1 MRVVYINDK
10 IKTNM
15 SLDAIFD
22 DKRVLAV
29 LIAGWTTAICV
40 IFVCIMI
47 DDESPFLSFGPNAQT
62 VLFGFKL
69 DTWTKW
75 VCVALYTFVSTCIAD
90 FTSDSV
96 GPWITNTIQDHKNM
110 YLPYSKWTC
119 VCIVQTFSMY
129 AIIMGTIH
137 LFVALSQIDFMLM
150 RMFADLLVN
159 YYTTKRFMQFKQVDA
174 KKYAM
179 HLQAGARKEVP
190 DDLTNDNAS
199 VATNQHGQSDGMAC
213 EDDMRVVSPCVKSHR
228 APVSD
233 EIDGSDEQLRMLGYK

>member
-1 MRVVYINDK
+1 
-10 IKTNM
+10 M

-29 LIAGWTTAICV
+29 LIAGWTAAICV
-40 IFVCIMI
+40 IFICIMI
-47 DDESPFLSFGPNAQT
+47 DDESPFLSFGPNPQT

-75 VCVALYTFVSTCIAD
+75 ICVALYTFVSTCIAD

-174 KKYAM
+174 VKYAM
-179 HLQAGARKEVP
+179 HLDINKGENTALATENKKQEPDAAPP
-190 DDLTNDNAS
+190 DD
-199 VATNQHGQSDGMAC
+199 
-213 EDDMRVVSPCVKSHR
+213 DMQVVSPCVKSHR

-233 EIDGSDEQLRMLGYK
+233 EIDGADEQLRMLGYK

>member
-1 MRVVYINDK
+1 
-10 IKTNM
+10 M

-22 DKRVLAV
+22 DKRVLAM
-29 LIAGWTTAICV
+29 LIAGWTTTICI
-40 IFVCIMI
+40 IFICIMV
-47 DDESPFLSFGPNAQT
+47 DDESPFLSFGPNPRT

-75 VCVALYTFVSTCIAD
+75 GCVALYTFVSTCIAD

-110 YLPYSKWTC
+110 YLPYQKWTC

-159 YYTTKRFMQFKQVDA
+159 YYTTRRFMQFKQVDA
-174 KKYAM
+174 NKYAM
-179 HLQAGARKEVP
+179 HLDMMKGYDTVLITHSKEQ
-190 DDLTNDNAS
+190 N
-199 VATNQHGQSDGMAC
+199 GQTHAD
-213 EDDMRVVSPCVKSHR
+213 EEEVQVVSPCLAMQVVNPHYAPASDKLETEDCDLKGLLVK
-228 APVSD
+228 
-233 EIDGSDEQLRMLGYK
+233 

>member
-1 MRVVYINDK
+1 MG
-10 IKTNM
+10 
-15 SLDAIFD
+15 LDAIFD
-22 DKRVLAV
+22 DKRVLAI
-29 LIAGWTTAICV
+29 LIAAWTTTICV
-40 IFVCIMI
+40 IFICIMV
-47 DDESPFLSFGPNAQT
+47 DDESPFLSFGPNSQT

-75 VCVALYTFVSTCIAD
+75 GCVALYTFVSTCIAD

-110 YLPYSKWTC
+110 YLPYQKWTC

-159 YYTTKRFMQFKQVDA
+159 YYTTRRFMQFKQVDPH
-174 KKYAM
+174 KYAM
-179 HLQAGARKEVP
+179 HLDMMKGYDTVLISHQKEPAEDREDVR
-190 DDLTNDNAS
+190 T
-199 VATNQHGQSDGMAC
+199 Q
-213 EDDMRVVSPCVKSHR
+213 EDDMHVVSPRLVMQVVNPHHV
-228 APVSD
+228 PEPD
-233 EIDGSDEQLRMLGYK
+233 DMDGSDSALKELLCK

>member
-1 MRVVYINDK
+1 
-10 IKTNM
+10 M

-29 LIAGWTTAICV
+29 LIAGWTCAICV
-40 IFVCIMI
+40 IFICIMI
-47 DDESPFLSFGPNAQT
+47 DDESPFLSFGPNEKT

-174 KKYAM
+174 VKYAL

-190 DDLTNDNAS
+190 DDANDNAS
-199 VATNQHGQSDGMAC
+199 VATTRPEQSDAKAC
-213 EDDMRVVSPCVKSHR
+213 DDMRVVSPCAKSQY
-228 APVSD
+228 APLSN
-233 EIDGSDEQLRMLGYK
+233 EIGGHDEQLTMLRYK

>member
-1 MRVVYINDK
+1 
-10 IKTNM
+10 M

-29 LIAGWTTAICV
+29 LIAGWTAAICV
-40 IFVCIMI
+40 IFICIMI
-47 DDESPFLSFGPNAQT
+47 DDESPFLSFGPNPQT

-75 VCVALYTFVSTCIAD
+75 ICVALYTFVSTCIAD

-150 RMFADLLVN
+150 RMFTDLLVN

-174 KKYAM
+174 VKYAM
-179 HLQAGARKEVP
+179 HLDINKGDHAAPAAESKRPKPE
-190 DDLTNDNAS
+190 A
-199 VATNQHGQSDGMAC
+199 ATP
-213 EDDMRVVSPCVKSHR
+213 EDDDMQVVSPCVKSHY

-233 EIDGSDEQLRMLGYK
+233 EIGGADEQLRMLGYK

>member
-1 MRVVYINDK
+1 
-10 IKTNM
+10 M

-29 LIAGWTTAICV
+29 LIAGWTCAICV
-40 IFVCIMI
+40 IFICIMV
-47 DDESPFLSFGPNAQT
+47 DDESPFLSFGPNPQT

-174 KKYAM
+174 VKYAM
-179 HLQAGARKEVP
+179 HVQAGARKEVP
-190 DDLTNDNAS
+190 DDMLSDHTS
-199 VATNQHGQSDGMAC
+199 ATQKQHERDAQSSEDGMQ
-213 EDDMRVVSPCVKSHR
+213 VISPCVKSQR

-233 EIDGSDEQLRMLGYK
+233 EIDGADEQLHMLGYK

>member
-1 MRVVYINDK
+1 
-10 IKTNM
+10 M

-29 LIAGWTTAICV
+29 LIAGWTCAICV
-40 IFVCIMI
+40 IFICIMI
-47 DDESPFLSFGPNAQT
+47 DDESPFLSFGPNEKT

-150 RMFADLLVN
+150 RMSADLLVN

-174 KKYAM
+174 VKYAM
-179 HLQAGARKEVP
+179 HLQAGARKDAQHDLASDDAAATYGKPPQP
-190 DDLTNDNAS
+190 DAKD
-199 VATNQHGQSDGMAC
+199 H
-213 EDDMRVVSPCVKSHR
+213 EDDMHVVSPCVKSQR

-233 EIDGSDEQLRMLGYK
+233 EIDGADEQIRMLGYK

>member
-1 MRVVYINDK
+1 
-10 IKTNM
+10 M

-22 DKRVLAV
+22 DKRVLAM
-29 LIAGWTTAICV
+29 LIAVWTTTICI
-40 IFVCIMI
+40 IFICIMI

-75 VCVALYTFVSTCIAD
+75 ACVALYTFVSTCIAD

-110 YLPYSKWTC
+110 YLPYQKWTC

-159 YYTTKRFMQFKQVDA
+159 YYTTRRFMQFKQVDA
-174 KKYAM
+174 TKYMA
-179 HLQAGARKEVP
+179 HLDMMKAYDTVVISHHKEPEDHGAGA
-190 DDLTNDNAS
+190 S
-199 VATNQHGQSDGMAC
+199 AC
-213 EDDMRVVSPCVKSHR
+213 EDEVHVVSPRKSTKLANPHH
-228 APVSD
+228 APEPD
-233 EIDGSDEQLRMLGYK
+233 EMDGSDSALKEILCK

>member
-1 MRVVYINDK
+1 
-10 IKTNM
+10 M

-29 LIAGWTTAICV
+29 LIAGWTAAICV
-40 IFVCIMI
+40 IFICIMI
-47 DDESPFLSFGPNAQT
+47 DDESPFLSFGPNPQT

-75 VCVALYTFVSTCIAD
+75 ICVALYTFVSTCIAD

-174 KKYAM
+174 VKYAM
-179 HLQAGARKEVP
+179 HLDINKGEHAAPVPESKKQAPEDSRTA
-190 DDLTNDNAS
+190 ND
-199 VATNQHGQSDGMAC
+199 
-213 EDDMRVVSPCVKSHR
+213 DDMQVVSPCVKSHR

>member
-1 MRVVYINDK
+1 
-10 IKTNM
+10 M

-29 LIAGWTTAICV
+29 LIAGWTCAICV
-40 IFVCIMI
+40 IFICIMV
-47 DDESPFLSFGPNAQT
+47 DDDSPFLSFGPNPQT

-110 YLPYSKWTC
+110 YLPYSKFTC
-119 VCIVQTFSMY
+119 VWIVQTFSMY

-159 YYTTKRFMQFKQVDA
+159 YYTTKRFMQFKQVDP

-179 HLQAGARKEVP
+179 HLDLMKGVHTSCVP
-190 DDLTNDNAS
+190 
-199 VATNQHGQSDGMAC
+199 QHKQQQTVDEAAD
-213 EDDMRVVSPCVKSHR
+213 DDMQVVSPCVQTHC

-233 EIDGSDEQLRMLGYK
+233 EIDGENEHVRMLGFK

>member
-1 MRVVYINDK
+1 
-10 IKTNM
+10 M

-22 DKRVLAV
+22 DKRVLAI
-29 LIAGWTTAICV
+29 LIAAWTTTICI
-40 IFVCIMI
+40 IFICIMV
-47 DDESPFLSFGPNAQT
+47 DDESPFLSFGPNSQT

-75 VCVALYTFVSTCIAD
+75 GCVALYTFVSTCIAD

-174 KKYAM
+174 VKYAM
-179 HLQAGARKEVP
+179 HVQAGARKEVP
-190 DDLTNDNAS
+190 DDTLSDHGS
-199 VATNQHGQSDGMAC
+199 VATNKLQC
-213 EDDMRVVSPCVKSHR
+213 EDDMRVVSPCAKSQG
-228 APVSD
+228 APLSD
-233 EIDGSDEQLRMLGYK
+233 EIGGHDEQLTMLGYK

>member
-1 MRVVYINDK
+1 
-10 IKTNM
+10 M

-29 LIAGWTTAICV
+29 LIAGWTCAICV
-40 IFVCIMI
+40 IFICIMI
-47 DDESPFLSFGPNAQT
+47 DDESPFLSFGPNEKT

-179 HLQAGARKEVP
+179 HLDINKGDSAALLAESKKQAADAAP
-190 DDLTNDNAS
+190 TD
-199 VATNQHGQSDGMAC
+199 DGMQ
-213 EDDMRVVSPCVKSHR
+213 VVSPCAKSHF
-228 APVSD
+228 APLSD
-233 EIDGSDEQLRMLGYK
+233 EIEGTDEQLRMLGYK

>member
-1 MRVVYINDK
+1 
-10 IKTNM
+10 M

-22 DKRVLAV
+22 DKRVLAM
-29 LIAGWTTAICV
+29 LIAGWTVTICI
-40 IFVCIMI
+40 IFICIMV
-47 DDESPFLSFGPNAQT
+47 DDESPFLSFGPNPQT

-75 VCVALYTFVSTCIAD
+75 GCVAMYTFISTCIAD

-110 YLPYSKWTC
+110 YLPYQKWTC

-159 YYTTKRFMQFKQVDA
+159 YYTTRRFMQFKHVDA
-174 KKYAM
+174 HKYAM
-179 HLQAGARKEVP
+179 HLDMMKG
-190 DDLTNDNAS
+190 DDTVLVTHSKHGRSAYAS
-199 VATNQHGQSDGMAC
+199 
-213 EDDMRVVSPCVKSHR
+213 EDDIEVVSPEISMQVVTAHR
-228 APVSD
+228 APQSD
-233 EIDGSDEQLRMLGYK
+233 LIEPSDCDLKGLLIR

>member
-1 MRVVYINDK
+1 
-10 IKTNM
+10 M

-29 LIAGWTTAICV
+29 LIAGWTCAICV
-40 IFVCIMI
+40 IFICIMI
-47 DDESPFLSFGPNAQT
+47 DDESPFLSFGPNEKT

-75 VCVALYTFVSTCIAD
+75 ACVAMYTFVSTCIAD

-137 LFVALSQIDFMLM
+137 LFVALSQVDFMLM

-159 YYTTKRFMQFKQVDA
+159 YYTTQRFMQFKQVDA

-179 HLQAGARKEVP
+179 HVQAGARKDVP
-190 DDLTNDNAS
+190 EDMNDNAS
-199 VATNQHGQSDGMAC
+199 VSTSKPEC
-213 EDDMRVVSPCVKSHR
+213 DDMQVVSPSVKSHY
-228 APVSD
+228 APLSD
-233 EIDGSDEQLRMLGYK
+233 DIGGHDEQLTMLGYK

>member
-1 MRVVYINDK
+1 
-10 IKTNM
+10 M

-22 DKRVLAV
+22 DKRVLAM
-29 LIAGWTTAICV
+29 LIAVWTTTICI
-40 IFVCIMI
+40 IFICIMI

-75 VCVALYTFVSTCIAD
+75 ACVALYTFVSTCIAD

-110 YLPYSKWTC
+110 YLPYQKWTC

-159 YYTTKRFMQFKQVDA
+159 YYTTRRFMQFKQVDA
-174 KKYAM
+174 SKYMA
-179 HLQAGARKEVP
+179 HLDMMKAYDTVVISHHKEPEDHGAGG
-190 DDLTNDNAS
+190 S
-199 VATNQHGQSDGMAC
+199 CC
-213 EDDMRVVSPCVKSHR
+213 EDEVHVVSPRKSTKVANPHH
-228 APVSD
+228 APEPD
-233 EIDGSDEQLRMLGYK
+233 EMDGSDSALKELLCK

>member
-1 MRVVYINDK
+1 
-10 IKTNM
+10 M

-29 LIAGWTTAICV
+29 LIAGWTCAICV
-40 IFVCIMI
+40 IFICIMI
-47 DDESPFLSFGPNAQT
+47 DDESPFLSFGPNPQT

-75 VCVALYTFVSTCIAD
+75 VCVALYKFVSTCIAD

-110 YLPYSKWTC
+110 YLPYSKFTC
-119 VCIVQTFSMY
+119 VWIVQTFSMY

-137 LFVALSQIDFMLM
+137 LFVALSQVDFMLM

-159 YYTTKRFMQFKQVDA
+159 YSTTKRFRQFKHVDA
-174 KKYAM
+174 KKYARHVDM
-179 HLQAGARKEVP
+179 MKSDDTLSVTNSKQQQADAATS
-190 DDLTNDNAS
+190 DDDT
-199 VATNQHGQSDGMAC
+199 Q
-213 EDDMRVVSPCVKSHR
+213 VVSPCVKTQC

-233 EIDGSDEQLRMLGYK
+233 EIGEKLLGYK

>member
-1 MRVVYINDK
+1 M
-10 IKTNM
+10 
-15 SLDAIFD
+15 
-22 DKRVLAV
+22 
-29 LIAGWTTAICV
+29 LIAGWTMTICI
-40 IFVCIMI
+40 IFICIMV
-47 DDESPFLSFGPNAQT
+47 DDESPFLSFGPNPQT

-75 VCVALYTFVSTCIAD
+75 GCVAMYTFISTCIAD

-110 YLPYSKWTC
+110 YLPYQKWTC

-159 YYTTKRFMQFKQVDA
+159 YYTTRRFMQFKHVDPD
-174 KKYAM
+174 KYAM
-179 HLQAGARKEVP
+179 HLDMMKG
-190 DDLTNDNAS
+190 DDAVLVTHNKHAQHSTYAS
-199 VATNQHGQSDGMAC
+199 
-213 EDDMRVVSPCVKSHR
+213 EDDIEVVSPSVSMQVVNTHH
-228 APVSD
+228 APESD
-233 EIDGSDEQLRMLGYK
+233 LIESDCDLKGLLIR

>member
-1 MRVVYINDK
+1 
-10 IKTNM
+10 M

-22 DKRVLAV
+22 DKRVLAM
-29 LIAGWTTAICV
+29 LIAGWTVTICI
-40 IFVCIMI
+40 IFICIMV
-47 DDESPFLSFGPNAQT
+47 DDESPFLSFGPNPQT

-75 VCVALYTFVSTCIAD
+75 GCVAMYTFISTCIAD

-110 YLPYSKWTC
+110 FLPYQKWTC

-150 RMFADLLVN
+150 RMTADLLVN
-159 YYTTKRFMQFKQVDA
+159 YYTTRRFMQFKQVDA
-174 KKYAM
+174 NKYAM
-179 HLQAGARKEVP
+179 HLDMMKGYDTVLVTHSKEQ
-190 DDLTNDNAS
+190 N
-199 VATNQHGQSDGMAC
+199 GQTHTDES
-213 EDDMRVVSPCVKSHR
+213 EVQVVSPCLAMQVVNPHY
-228 APVSD
+228 APASD
-233 EIDGSDEQLRMLGYK
+233 QLETDDCDLKGLLIR

>member
-1 MRVVYINDK
+1 
-10 IKTNM
+10 M

-29 LIAGWTTAICV
+29 LIAGWTAAICV
-40 IFVCIMI
+40 IFICIMI
-47 DDESPFLSFGPNAQT
+47 DDESPFLSFGPNPQT
-62 VLFGFKL
+62 VLFGFKF

-174 KKYAM
+174 VKYAM
-179 HLQAGARKEVP
+179 HLDINKTDHAAAVGESKQPAPQDSRPE
-190 DDLTNDNAS
+190 N
-199 VATNQHGQSDGMAC
+199 
-213 EDDMRVVSPCVKSHR
+213 DDMQVVSPCVKSQR

-233 EIDGSDEQLRMLGYK
+233 EIDGTDEQLHMLGCK

>member
-1 MRVVYINDK
+1 
-10 IKTNM
+10 M

-29 LIAGWTTAICV
+29 LIAGWTCAICV
-40 IFVCIMI
+40 IFICIMV
-47 DDESPFLSFGPNAQT
+47 DDESPFLSFGPNDKT

-174 KKYAM
+174 VKYAM
-179 HLQAGARKEVP
+179 HVQAGARREVQ
-190 DDLTNDNAS
+190 DDMLHDNAS
-199 VATNQHGQSDGMAC
+199 VAHNTQEKRDSQAS
-213 EDDMRVVSPCVKSHR
+213 EDDIQIVSPCVKSHR
-228 APVSD
+228 APLPD
-233 EIDGSDEQLRMLGYK
+233 EIDGAGEQLLYK

>member
-1 MRVVYINDK
+1 MKRIEIIKDAINES
-10 IKTNM
+10 M
-15 SLDAIFD
+15 GLDAIFD
-22 DKRVLAV
+22 DKRVLAM
-29 LIAGWTTAICV
+29 LIAGWTCTICI
-40 IFVCIMI
+40 IFICIMV
-47 DDESPFLSFGPNAQT
+47 DDESPFLSFGPNPQT

-75 VCVALYTFVSTCIAD
+75 GCVALYTFVSTCIAD

-110 YLPYSKWTC
+110 YLPYQKWTC

-159 YYTTKRFMQFKQVDA
+159 YYTTRRFMQFKQVDA
-174 KKYAM
+174 HKYAM
-179 HLQAGARKEVP
+179 HLDMMKGYDTVLITHNKE
-190 DDLTNDNAS
+190 
-199 VATNQHGQSDGMAC
+199 QHGDTHGDEEEVQ
-213 EDDMRVVSPCVKSHR
+213 VVSPHIGMQVVNPHY
-228 APVSD
+228 APTSD
-233 EIDGSDEQLRMLGYK
+233 KLESDDSDLKGLLIR

>member
-1 MRVVYINDK
+1 
-10 IKTNM
+10 M

-29 LIAGWTTAICV
+29 FIAGWTCAICV
-40 IFVCIMI
+40 IFICIMI
-47 DDESPFLSFGPNAQT
+47 DDESPFLSFGPNDKT

-96 GPWITNTIQDHKNM
+96 GPCITNTIQDHKNM

-137 LFVALSQIDFMLM
+137 LFVALSQIDFMLIHM
-150 RMFADLLVN
+150 SADLLVN
-159 YYTTKRFMQFKQVDA
+159 YYTTKRFMQFKQVDTV
-174 KKYAM
+174 KYEM
-179 HLQAGARKEVP
+179 HLQAGTRKDAQHDPVSDDVSAAYGKPQQP
-190 DDLTNDNAS
+190 DAKDP
-199 VATNQHGQSDGMAC
+199 
-213 EDDMRVVSPCVKSHR
+213 EDDMHVVSPCVKSHR

-233 EIDGSDEQLRMLGYK
+233 EIDGADEQIRMLGYK

>member
-1 MRVVYINDK
+1 
-10 IKTNM
+10 M

-29 LIAGWTTAICV
+29 LIAGWTCAICV
-40 IFVCIMI
+40 IFICIMI
-47 DDESPFLSFGPNAQT
+47 DDESPFLSFGPNPQT

-110 YLPYSKWTC
+110 YLPYTKWTC

-179 HLQAGARKEVP
+179 HVDMMKSDDTSGTHSKQQQADA
-190 DDLTNDNAS
+190 
-199 VATNQHGQSDGMAC
+199 ATSD
-213 EDDMRVVSPCVKSHR
+213 DDMQVVSPCVKTHC

-233 EIDGSDEQLRMLGYK
+233 DIGGTDERLNSPMLGYK